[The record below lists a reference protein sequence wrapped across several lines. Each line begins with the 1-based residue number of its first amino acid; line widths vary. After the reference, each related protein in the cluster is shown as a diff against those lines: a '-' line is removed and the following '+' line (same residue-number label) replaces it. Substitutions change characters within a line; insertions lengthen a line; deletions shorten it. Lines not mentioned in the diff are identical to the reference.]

1 MLVSQKEVNNCDITS
16 ENTYKY
22 PSVIG
27 FSPLRQH
34 HWSSIQLK
42 EKLVSG

>member
-27 FSPLRQH
+27 FSPSDNTTGVL
-34 HWSSIQLK
+34 SS
-42 EKLVSG
+42 